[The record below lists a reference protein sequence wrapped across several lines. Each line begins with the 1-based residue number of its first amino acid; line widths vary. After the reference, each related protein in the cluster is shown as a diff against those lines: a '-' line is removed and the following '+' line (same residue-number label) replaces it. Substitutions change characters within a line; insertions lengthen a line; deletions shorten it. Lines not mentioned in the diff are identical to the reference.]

1 MKTLKYLISVI
12 IFLFANTAFVFS
24 DITASVP
31 TNLIATIAAASSF
44 STINENTAESSELI
58 QNITSEAIDTE
69 QVLEAVQEG
78 AEIFGQQND
87 DEALAAFASEDTATL
102 TVIGGEEN
110 VFASRR
116 DLEPNL
122 DTIVYDTGVMILTN
136 EADSSSDIATNYND
150 DSSNTVFDATPGA
163 QTARII
169 IYVDFKRNVLFGEIE
184 STVTLENNLGAGRKV
199 LSTLAKGGAADISN
213 LDFGKPID
221 KELTKTLDTGTGA
234 LMPDVDAPYS
244 YYDKGGPDNP
254 PNPTA
259 EDGKHSITSI
269 VRADGTP
276 ALFEYGIDDENE
288 RKAFQKQYSH
298 GTGGEKDILIGAR
311 FFTPGEGTF
320 GTSTASFEASHG
332 SGAAGTSAANYIGAD
347 GDRKVVRYSAT
358 ATTTATNIKD

>member
-24 DITASVP
+24 DITASAP

-58 QNITSEAIDTE
+58 QNITNEVIDTE

-122 DTIVYDTGVMILTN
+122 DTIVYDTGVMKLKI
-136 EADSSSDIATNYND
+136 EGGNYNND
-150 DSSNTVFDATPGA
+150 QTNTIFSTADGA
-163 QTARII
+163 QTARIK
-169 IYVDFKRNVLFGEIE
+169 IYVDFKRNVMFGEIE
-184 STVTLENNLGAGRKV
+184 STVTLENDLGAGKV
-199 LSTLAKGGAADISN
+199 FSTLAKGGAKVISPDTLP
-213 LDFGKPID
+213 LDG
-221 KELTKTLDTGTGA
+221 ELTKTLVTSTGKIGIGETDDPWAWYESGEF
-234 LMPDVDAPYS
+234 DV
-244 YYDKGGPDNP
+244 GN
-254 PNPTA
+254 
-259 EDGKHSITSI
+259 GKHSITSFI
-269 VRADGTP
+269 REDGEPARFFDEDERLAMQKNVSHADDGTK
-276 ALFEYGIDDENE
+276 NV
-288 RKAFQKQYSH
+288 
-298 GTGGEKDILIGAR
+298 LIGAR
-311 FFTPGEGTF
+311 FKTPGEGTF

-332 SGAAGTSAANYIGAD
+332 AHDDDAADFID
-347 GDRKVVRYSAT
+347 GVVRYSAT
-358 ATTTATNIKD
+358 VNTTATNIKE

>member
-24 DITASVP
+24 DITASAP

-44 STINENTAESSELI
+44 STINENTAESSELV
-58 QNITSEAIDTE
+58 QNITSEVIDTE

-78 AEIFGQQND
+78 AETFGQQND
-87 DEALAAFASEDTATL
+87 DEALAAFASEDTVTL
-102 TVIGGEEN
+102 AVIGGEEN
-110 VFASRR
+110 VYASRR

-136 EADSSSDIATNYND
+136 EVDSGSAIADYYND
-150 DSSNTVFDATPGA
+150 DSSNRIFDATPGA

-184 STVTLENNLGAGRKV
+184 STVTLQGKSGMT
-199 LSTLAKGGAADISN
+199 TLAKGGAADISN
-213 LDFGKPID
+213 LDFSEPID
-221 KELTKTLDTGTGA
+221 KELTKTLVTSGANAGTIGVGNDD
-234 LMPDVDAPYS
+234 PWPW
-244 YYDKGGPDNP
+244 KN
-254 PNPTA
+254 
-259 EDGKHSITSI
+259 KHSITSL
-269 VRADGTP
+269 VKVV
-276 ALFEYGIDDENE
+276 DETATQPEFYPNE
-288 RKAFQKQYSH
+288 RIPAQTEYSH
-298 GTGGEKDILIGAR
+298 LNVDSTDAKGNVLIGAR

-332 SGAAGTSAANYIGAD
+332 AHNASATDYTEG
-347 GDRKVVRYSAT
+347 VVRYSAT

>member
-24 DITASVP
+24 DITASAP

-44 STINENTAESSELI
+44 STINESTAESSELV
-58 QNITSEAIDTE
+58 QNITNEAIDTE

-136 EADSSSDIATNYND
+136 EADSGSDIANNYND
-150 DSSNTVFDATPGA
+150 DSSNTIFDATPGA
-163 QTARII
+163 QTARIK
-169 IYVDFKRNVLFGEIE
+169 IYVDFKRNVMFGEIE
-184 STVTLENNLGAGRKV
+184 STVTLENDLDAGKV
-199 LSTLAKGGAADISN
+199 LYTLAKGGAKVISPDTLP
-213 LDFGKPID
+213 LDG
-221 KELTKTLDTGTGA
+221 ELTKTLDTGTGA
-234 LMPDVDAPYS
+234 LMPDVDAPYA

-259 EDGKHSITSI
+259 VDGKHSITSM

-332 SGAAGTSAANYIGAD
+332 SGLAGTSAANYIGAD

-358 ATTTATNIKD
+358 VSTTATNIKD

>member
-24 DITASVP
+24 DITASAP

-44 STINENTAESSELI
+44 STINESTAESSELV
-58 QNITSEAIDTE
+58 QNITNEAIDTE
-69 QVLEAVQEG
+69 QVLQAVQEG

-110 VFASRR
+110 VFAGRR

-136 EADSSSDIATNYND
+136 EADSGSDIANNYND
-150 DSSNTVFDATPGA
+150 DSSNTIFDATPGA
-163 QTARII
+163 QTARIK

-184 STVTLENNLGAGRKV
+184 STVTLENDLGGGKV
-199 LSTLAKGGAADISN
+199 LSTLAKGGAKVITN
-213 LDFGKPID
+213 EDFGEPID
-221 KELTKTLDTGTGA
+221 GELTKTLDTGTGA
-234 LMPDVDAPYS
+234 LMPDDDAPYA
-244 YYDKGGPDNP
+244 YYDLGGG
-254 PNPTA
+254 NPTG
-259 EDGKHSITSI
+259 ENGKHSITSI

-276 ALFEYGIDDENE
+276 ASFEFGVDDENE

-311 FFTPGEGTF
+311 FFTPGEANF
-320 GTSTASFEASHG
+320 ATSTASFEASHG
-332 SGAAGTSAANYIGAD
+332 SGAASTSAADYIGAD

-358 ATTTATNIKD
+358 VSTTATNIKD

>member
-58 QNITSEAIDTE
+58 QNITNEVIDTE

-87 DEALAAFASEDTATL
+87 DEALAAFASEDTVTL
-102 TVIGGEEN
+102 AMIGGEEN

-136 EADSSSDIATNYND
+136 EADSGSDIANNYND
-150 DSSNTVFDATPGA
+150 DSSNRIFDATPGA
-163 QTARII
+163 QTARIK
-169 IYVDFKRNVLFGEIE
+169 IYVDFKRNVMFGEIE
-184 STVTLENNLGAGRKV
+184 STVTLLNKNDGLPMT
-199 LSTLAKGGAADISN
+199 TLAKGGAKVISPDTLP
-213 LDFGKPID
+213 LDG
-221 KELTKTLDTGTGA
+221 ELTKTLVTSTGKIGIGETDDPWAWYESGEF
-234 LMPDVDAPYS
+234 DV
-244 YYDKGGPDNP
+244 GN
-254 PNPTA
+254 
-259 EDGKHSITSI
+259 GKHSITSFI
-269 VRADGTP
+269 REDGEPARFFDEDERLAMQKNVSHADDGTK
-276 ALFEYGIDDENE
+276 NV
-288 RKAFQKQYSH
+288 
-298 GTGGEKDILIGAR
+298 LIGAR
-311 FFTPGEGTF
+311 FKTPGEGTF

-332 SGAAGTSAANYIGAD
+332 AHDDDAADFID
-347 GDRKVVRYSAT
+347 GVVRYSAT
-358 ATTTATNIKD
+358 VNTTATNIKE

>member
-1 MKTLKYLISVI
+1 MKTLKYLISII

-24 DITASVP
+24 DITASAP

-44 STINENTAESSELI
+44 STINENTAESSELV

-87 DEALAAFASEDTATL
+87 DEALATFASEDTATL

-136 EADSSSDIATNYND
+136 EATSGSDIATNYNN
-150 DSSNTVFDATPGA
+150 DSSNTIFDATSGA
-163 QTARII
+163 QTARIK

-184 STVTLENNLGAGRKV
+184 STVTLQGG
-199 LSTLAKGGAADISN
+199 SGMTTLAKGGAKDISTLN
-213 LDFGKPID
+213 FGEPID
-221 KELTKTLDTGTGA
+221 GELTKTLDTGTGA
-234 LMPDVDAPYS
+234 LMPDADAPFA
-244 YYDKGGPDNP
+244 YYDLGEG
-254 PNPTA
+254 NPTA
-259 EDGKHSITSI
+259 KDGKHSITSI
-269 VRADGTP
+269 VRANGTP
-276 ALFEYGIDDENE
+276 ASFEFGYDDENE
-288 RKAFQKQYSH
+288 RKAFQKEYSH
-298 GTGGEKDILIGAR
+298 DSTSGGEGNVLIGAR
-311 FFTPGEGTF
+311 FKTPGEGTF

-332 SGAAGTSAANYIGAD
+332 SGAANTSAADYIGAD

-358 ATTTATNIKD
+358 VNTTATNVKD

>member
-136 EADSSSDIATNYND
+136 EAESGSDIATNYND
-150 DSSNTVFDATPGA
+150 DSSNRIFDDTLGA

-184 STVTLENNLGAGRKV
+184 STVTLQGESGMT
-199 LSTLAKGGAADISN
+199 TLAKGGAADISN
-213 LDFGKPID
+213 LDFGEPID
-221 KELTKTLDTGTGA
+221 KELTKTLDTTTGG
-234 LMPDVDAPYS
+234 LMPDADAPYA
-244 YYDKGGPDNP
+244 YYDTGGEGDA
-254 PNPTA
+254 TG
-259 EDGKHSITSI
+259 EGGKHSITSI
-269 VRADGTP
+269 VREDGTP
-276 ALFEYGIDDENE
+276 ASFDFGFDDEGE
-288 RKAFQKQYSH
+288 RKAFQKEYSH
-298 GTGGEKDILIGAR
+298 DSATGGKGNVLIGAR
-311 FFTPGEGTF
+311 FKTPGGGTF

-332 SGAAGTSAANYIGAD
+332 SGAAGTSAADYIGTTE
-347 GDRKVVRYSAT
+347 GNDRKVVRYSAT

>member
-24 DITASVP
+24 DITASAP

-44 STINENTAESSELI
+44 STINESTAESSELV
-58 QNITSEAIDTE
+58 QNITNEVIDTE

-110 VFASRR
+110 VFAGRR

-136 EADSSSDIATNYND
+136 EADSGSDIANNYND
-150 DSSNTVFDATPGA
+150 DSSNTIFDATPGA
-163 QTARII
+163 QTARIK

-184 STVTLENNLGAGRKV
+184 STVTLENDLGAGRKV
-199 LSTLAKGGAADISN
+199 LSTLAKGGAKVITN
-213 LDFGKPID
+213 EDFSEPID
-221 KELTKTLDTGTGA
+221 GELTKTLDTGTGA
-234 LMPDVDAPYS
+234 LMPDDDAPYA
-244 YYDKGGPDNP
+244 YYDLGGG
-254 PNPTA
+254 NPTG
-259 EDGKHSITSI
+259 ENGKHSITSI

-276 ALFEYGIDDENE
+276 ASFEFGVDDENE

-311 FFTPGEGTF
+311 FFTPGEANF
-320 GTSTASFEASHG
+320 GTSTASFEASFG
-332 SGAAGTSAANYIGAD
+332 GPDADAADYIGAD

-358 ATTTATNIKD
+358 VSTTATNIKD

>member
-24 DITASVP
+24 DITASAP

-44 STINENTAESSELI
+44 STINESTAESSELV
-58 QNITSEAIDTE
+58 QNITNEAIDTE

-110 VFASRR
+110 VFAGRR

-136 EADSSSDIATNYND
+136 EADSGSDIANNYND
-150 DSSNTVFDATPGA
+150 DSSNTIFDATPGA
-163 QTARII
+163 QTARIK

-184 STVTLENNLGAGRKV
+184 STVTLENDLGGGKV
-199 LSTLAKGGAADISN
+199 LSTLAKGGAKVITN
-213 LDFGKPID
+213 EDFGEPID
-221 KELTKTLDTGTGA
+221 GELTKTLDTGTGA
-234 LMPDVDAPYS
+234 LMPDDDAPYA
-244 YYDKGGPDNP
+244 YYDLGGEG
-254 PNPTA
+254 NPTA
-259 EDGKHSITSI
+259 ENGKHSITSI

-276 ALFEYGIDDENE
+276 ASFEFGVDDENE

-311 FFTPGEGTF
+311 FFTPGEANF
-320 GTSTASFEASHG
+320 ATSTASFEASHG
-332 SGAAGTSAANYIGAD
+332 SGAASTSAADYIGAD

-358 ATTTATNIKD
+358 VNTTATNIKD

>member
-24 DITASVP
+24 DITASAP

-44 STINENTAESSELI
+44 STINESTAESSELV
-58 QNITSEAIDTE
+58 QNITNEAIDTE

-136 EADSSSDIATNYND
+136 EADSGSDIANNYND
-150 DSSNTVFDATPGA
+150 DSSNTIFDATPGA
-163 QTARII
+163 QTARIK
-169 IYVDFKRNVLFGEIE
+169 IYVDFKRNVMFGEIE
-184 STVTLENNLGAGRKV
+184 STVTLQGG
-199 LSTLAKGGAADISN
+199 SGMTTLAKGGAKVISPDTLP
-213 LDFGKPID
+213 LDG
-221 KELTKTLDTGTGA
+221 ELTKTLVTSGTNAGTLGVGDDDPFPYYDTGGA
-234 LMPDVDAPYS
+234 
-244 YYDKGGPDNP
+244 GNP
-254 PNPTA
+254 PTGEN
-259 EDGKHSITSI
+259 GKHSITSI

-276 ALFEYGIDDENE
+276 ASFEFPGNSDAANTAE
-288 RKAFQKQYSH
+288 RKDFQKQYSH
-298 GTGGEKDILIGAR
+298 ATGGDKDILIGAR
-311 FFTPGEGTF
+311 FFTPGEANF

-332 SGAAGTSAANYIGAD
+332 SGAAGTSAADYIGVD

-358 ATTTATNIKD
+358 VSTTATNIKD

>member
-44 STINENTAESSELI
+44 STINESTAESSELV
-58 QNITSEAIDTE
+58 QNITSEVIDTE

-136 EADSSSDIATNYND
+136 EADSGSDIANNYND
-150 DSSNTVFDATPGA
+150 DSSNTIFDATPGA
-163 QTARII
+163 QTARIK

-184 STVTLENNLGAGRKV
+184 STVTLQGG
-199 LSTLAKGGAADISN
+199 SGMTTLAKGGAKVISPDTLP
-213 LDFGKPID
+213 LDG
-221 KELTKTLDTGTGA
+221 ELTKTLDTGTGA
-234 LMPDVDAPYS
+234 LMPDVDAPYA
-244 YYDKGGPDNP
+244 YYDTGGEGNP
-254 PNPTA
+254 PTA
-259 EDGKHSITSI
+259 ENGKHSITSI
-269 VRADGTP
+269 VRENGTP
-276 ALFEYGIDDENE
+276 ASFEFPRNSDATNTNE

-298 GTGGEKDILIGAR
+298 VGDGEKDILIGAR
-311 FFTPGEGTF
+311 FFTPGEGTLA
-320 GTSTASFEASHG
+320 TSTASFEASFG
-332 SGAAGTSAANYIGAD
+332 GPDDDAAVYIGAD

-358 ATTTATNIKD
+358 VNTTATNIKDY

>member
-44 STINENTAESSELI
+44 STINESTAESSELV
-58 QNITSEAIDTE
+58 QNITSEVIDTE

-136 EADSSSDIATNYND
+136 EADSGSDIATNYND
-150 DSSNTVFDATPGA
+150 DSSNRIFDDTLGA

-169 IYVDFKRNVLFGEIE
+169 IYVDFNRNVLFGEIE
-184 STVTLENNLGAGRKV
+184 STVTLQGG
-199 LSTLAKGGAADISN
+199 SGMTTLAKGGAADISN
-213 LDFGKPID
+213 LDFGEPID
-221 KELTKTLDTGTGA
+221 KELTKTLVTSTGEIGTGENDP
-234 LMPDVDAPYS
+234 LP
-244 YYDKGGPDNP
+244 YYDLGGPGNP
-254 PNPTA
+254 PTPTA
-259 EDGKHSITSI
+259 EGGKHSITSI

-276 ALFEYGIDDENE
+276 ALFEFGEDDENE
-288 RKAFQKQYSH
+288 RKAFQKEYSH
-298 GTGGEKDILIGAR
+298 GSGGKENVLIGAR
-311 FFTPGEGTF
+311 FKTPGEGTF

-332 SGAAGTSAANYIGAD
+332 SGAAGTSAANYIGTTE
-347 GDRKVVRYSAT
+347 GNDRKVVRYSAT
-358 ATTTATNIKD
+358 ASTTATNIKD

>member
-122 DTIVYDTGVMILTN
+122 DTIVYDTGLMKLKI
-136 EADSSSDIATNYND
+136 EGGNYNND
-150 DSSNTVFDATPGA
+150 QTNTIFSTADGA
-163 QTARII
+163 QTARIK
-169 IYVDFKRNVLFGEIE
+169 IYVDFKRNVMFGEIE
-184 STVTLENNLGAGRKV
+184 STVTLENDLDAGKV
-199 LSTLAKGGAADISN
+199 LYTLAKGGAKVISPDTLP
-213 LDFGKPID
+213 LDG
-221 KELTKTLDTGTGA
+221 ELTKTLVTSTGKIGIGA
-234 LMPDVDAPYS
+234 TDDPWAWWDETEGLES
-244 YYDKGGPDNP
+244 
-254 PNPTA
+254 
-259 EDGKHSITSI
+259 GKHSLTSFI
-269 VRADGTP
+269 RKDGNPAVFYNETERLAMQKNVSHATDGTK
-276 ALFEYGIDDENE
+276 NV
-288 RKAFQKQYSH
+288 
-298 GTGGEKDILIGAR
+298 LIGAR
-311 FFTPGEGTF
+311 FKTPGEGTF

-332 SGAAGTSAANYIGAD
+332 AHDDDAADFID
-347 GDRKVVRYSAT
+347 GVVRYSAT
-358 ATTTATNIKD
+358 VNTTATNIKD

>member
-24 DITASVP
+24 DITASAP

-44 STINENTAESSELI
+44 STINESTAESSELV
-58 QNITSEAIDTE
+58 QNITNEAIDTE

-136 EADSSSDIATNYND
+136 EADSGSAIANNYND
-150 DSSNTVFDATPGA
+150 DSSNTIFDATPGA
-163 QTARII
+163 QTARIK
-169 IYVDFKRNVLFGEIE
+169 IYVDFKRNVMFGEIE
-184 STVTLENNLGAGRKV
+184 STVTLQGG
-199 LSTLAKGGAADISN
+199 SGMTTLAKGGAKVISADTLP
-213 LDFGKPID
+213 LDG
-221 KELTKTLDTGTGA
+221 ELTKTLVTSGTNAGTLGVGDDDPFPYYDTGGA
-234 LMPDVDAPYS
+234 
-244 YYDKGGPDNP
+244 GNP
-254 PNPTA
+254 PTGEN
-259 EDGKHSITSI
+259 GKHSITSI

-276 ALFEYGIDDENE
+276 ASFEFPQSSAANTAE
-288 RKAFQKQYSH
+288 RKAFQKEYSH
-298 GTGGEKDILIGAR
+298 ADGGKDNVLIGAR
-311 FFTPGEGTF
+311 FKTPGEGTLA
-320 GTSTASFEASHG
+320 TSTASFEASFG
-332 SGAAGTSAANYIGAD
+332 GPNDDAADYIGAD

-358 ATTTATNIKD
+358 VNTTATNIKDY